1 MVVGERSGSIED
13 SNSSLDRFLGF
24 LLKDEGEDDEDEE
37 ELEGEERGSKPEETR
52 KSKMS

>member
-1 MVVGERSGSIED
+1 MVVVEKSGSIED

-24 LLKDEGEDDEDEE
+24 LLLLDEEDEDDE

>member
-1 MVVGERSGSIED
+1 MVVVERSGSIED

-24 LLKDEGEDDEDEE
+24 LLLLDDDEDDE
-37 ELEGEERGSKPEETR
+37 ELEGEGRGSKPEETR